1 MMLRTICTL
10 FLFFSPIA
18 HSETELEIEE
28 GVSEKAVNAI
38 VSNFE
43 QGFPEYYLGMYVRT
57 LKKTTVCWIGRD
69 KDGVFLVR
77 TGCHDYGYWSYEVRY
92 RCPHIDAACFWELGS
107 EMAIVHIRRPSIQNR

>member
-1 MMLRTICTL
+1 MMLRTLCAL
-10 FLFFSPIA
+10 FLFFSSIV

-28 GVSEKAVNAI
+28 GVSEKAVKAI

-43 QGFPEYYLGMYVRT
+43 QGFPQYYLGMYVGT
-57 LKKTTVCWIGRD
+57 LKKAAVCRIGRD

-77 TGCHDYGYWSYEVRY
+77 TGCHDYGYRSYEVRY

-107 EMAIVHIRRPSIQNR
+107 EMAIVHIRRPFIQNR